1 MNVKSIV
8 KTILWLILIGST
20 LTFWFHFLFGVILI
34 GMKEWESFPDFLIYV
49 LFEHH
54 DRAWW
59 QLSFLVSIL
68 SIGFLI
74 LIQKKPYKK

>member
-34 GMKEWESFPDFLIYV
+34 GMKEWESFPAFLQYV
-49 LFEHH
+49 LF
-54 DRAWW
+54 
-59 QLSFLVSIL
+59 
-68 SIGFLI
+68 
-74 LIQKKPYKK
+74 